1 MLVVADSGIWI
12 SAMKFGG
19 TPAAALEKALT
30 QHRVAIC
37 AQVITEVEK
46 VLTTK
51 FAWELSAIRD
61 RLTAYLP
68 NAIWIAV
75 PGTLT
80 GVCRDPKDDFIFECA
95 VLANADLI
103 ISGDKDLLAVKTY
116 QGIRVLCSREYI
128 SLEG

>member
-37 AQVITEVEK
+37 TQVIAEVEK
-46 VLTTK
+46 ILITK
-51 FAWELSAIRD
+51 FGWELPAIRE
-61 RLTAYLP
+61 RFAAYLP
-68 NAIWIAV
+68 DAIWIAV

-95 VLANADLI
+95 VLANAGLI
-103 ISGDKDLLAVKTY
+103 ISGDKDLLAVKIY
-116 QGIRVLCSREYI
+116 QGISVVSSREYI
-128 SLEG
+128 SLEH

>member
-37 AQVITEVEK
+37 TQVIAEVEQ
-46 VLTTK
+46 VLTVK
-51 FAWELSAIRD
+51 FAWQLQVIQD
-61 RLTAYLP
+61 RFKAYLP

-95 VLANADLI
+95 VLANADVI
-103 ISGDKDLLAVKTY
+103 ISGDKDLLAVETFR
-116 QGIRVLCSREYI
+116 GIRVLSSRQYI
-128 SLEG
+128 SLER